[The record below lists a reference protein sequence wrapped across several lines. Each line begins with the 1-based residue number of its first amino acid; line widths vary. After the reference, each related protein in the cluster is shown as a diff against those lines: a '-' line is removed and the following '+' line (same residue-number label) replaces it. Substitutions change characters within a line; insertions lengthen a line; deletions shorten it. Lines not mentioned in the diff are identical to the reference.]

1 MHFFDAWSELPP
13 FDLVRLVVPLG
24 FLTLGTLL
32 PGGRAARL
40 AALGV
45 AAGIPLLR
53 ELAVPAW
60 MGAGWTA
67 LWVFVAWRSGS
78 DPESAPRPLAPT
90 RSVLESGTVGLL
102 LGLLLLALLV
112 AAVARQDMSPEEGRR
127 ASYGAALLGVGLLH
141 LMLRRHLRRSA
152 LGFAALGLGLQVLN
166 GAARD
171 AQVPGVTSSGGGVLL
186 ATFLAIALATRI
198 ASGRERLAGTAWV
211 GDAHDLHD

>member
-13 FDLVRLVVPLG
+13 FDLVRLVAPLG

-53 ELAVPAW
+53 ELAVAPW
-60 MGAGWTA
+60 MVVGWTA
-67 LWVFVAWRSGS
+67 LWAFVAWRSGS
-78 DPESAPRPLAPT
+78 DPESAPRPLAAT
-90 RSVLESGTVGLL
+90 RGVLESGTVGLL

-112 AAVARQDMSPEEGRR
+112 AAVARQDMSPEDGRR

-141 LMLRRHLRRSA
+141 LMLRRHLQRSS

-171 AQVPGVTSSGGGVLL
+171 AQVQRVPSSGGGVLL
-186 ATFLAIALATRI
+186 ATFLAIALTTRI
-198 ASGRERLAGTAWV
+198 ASGRERHAGTAWV